1 MAAHAYVH
9 DTELVGRGG
18 NQPTDQQRKR
28 GGGGKAAKRAKKVND
43 TSPGLNH
50 YGTGKKEARALNKHP
65 AGLDETARKPRA
77 RTHALEQKN
86 KKETRQ
92 ET

>member
-18 NQPTDQQRKR
+18 KPANRSTKKE
-28 GGGGKAAKRAKKVND
+28 GGGKAAKRAKKVND

-77 RTHALEQKN
+77 RTHSSRKI